1 VALIPRHFA
10 DLGPG
15 AAACLDIARIASFS
29 VFPRWNDQRGVQMT
43 VRNVAFRP

>member
-1 VALIPRHFA
+1 LP

-29 VFPRWNDQRGVQMT
+29 VFPRWNEQRGVQMT